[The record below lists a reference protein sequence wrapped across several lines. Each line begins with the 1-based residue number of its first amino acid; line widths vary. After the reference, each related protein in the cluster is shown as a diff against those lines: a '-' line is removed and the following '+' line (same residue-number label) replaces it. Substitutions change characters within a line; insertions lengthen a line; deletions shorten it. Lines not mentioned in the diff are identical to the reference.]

1 MNQKTALKQLK
12 ELSKYGN
19 HLRLAAESWSE
30 EWQSL
35 ISTMLSA
42 RTKDETTIDVCNV
55 LFDKYKSLRNL
66 AKAKFNDVAS
76 IIRRVNYYKTK
87 TKNVLN
93 CAKMLISEHNGKVP
107 HDLEKLIELPGVGR
121 KTANVF
127 LSEVGKD
134 AIGVDTHLS
143 YTARMLSWSKNKNPH
158 KIEEDLKRLFPKN
171 HWKRLNS
178 IVVRFGRTY
187 TKRREKDA
195 LLDKIKKLT

>member
-1 MNQKTALKQLK
+1 MDTKTALKQLK

-19 HLRLAAESWSE
+19 DLRLAAESWSE

-66 AKAKFNDVAS
+66 AKAKFNDVAN

-93 CAKMLISEHNGKVP
+93 CAKMLISEHNGEVP
-107 HDLEKLIELPGVGR
+107 HELEKLIELPGVGR

-134 AIGVDTHLS
+134 AIGVDTHVQHVSQQLGW
-143 YTARMLSWSKNKNPH
+143 TKNKNPH
-158 KIEEDLKRLFPKN
+158 KIEEDLKKLFPKN
-171 HWKRLNS
+171 KWITVNEIL
-178 IVVRFGRTY
+178 VRFGRTY
-187 TKRREKDA
+187 QRGKKREEMLEKIR
-195 LLDKIKKLT
+195 KIR